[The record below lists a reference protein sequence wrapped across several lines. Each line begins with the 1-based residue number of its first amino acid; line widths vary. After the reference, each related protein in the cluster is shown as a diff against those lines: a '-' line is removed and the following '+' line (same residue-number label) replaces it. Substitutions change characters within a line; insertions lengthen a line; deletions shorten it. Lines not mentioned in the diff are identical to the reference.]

1 MQMAPIDLQTDA
13 RPDLHVD
20 QPGQSRDEGLPA
32 GIEVHDGFVA
42 QQLDNQDVSVA
53 GTLVDGADP
62 HVLGADAD
70 LDFSFVGG
78 QGDGNSEAAGLEHPV
93 FDAVGR
99 PTSAAGENVH
109 RGRTQRAGDEHIGG
123 ALIDFGGR
131 AHLAETSLVQHGDA
145 LPHRHRLALIVRD
158 VHHGGAEGA
167 VQRHQLGAELH
178 AQVGVEIRQGFVQEE
193 YRRLTH
199 HRAGERGAL
208 ALAPR
213 QLIGAPLEQIGD
225 AEPRRDA
232 GDAAVDVRLR
242 RAAHLQ
248 GKGDVLGDGEVW
260 VQGVVLEY
268 HRHVAIGG
276 RHASHDAIIDEDVAR
291 GGMLEPRDAA
301 ECRRLAASRGTE
313 QHEQLPVQH
322 LEREVVDGGL
332 ARCVERD
339 GQAAQGDGRHGP
351 GYNGGGTHPRG
362 TGFLEDH
369 DLQGWGDMPHTLP
382 ALPYD
387 FAALEPHI
395 DAQTMQIH
403 HGKHHQ
409 AYVNNLNGALDK
421 HPELHQKTLEDLL
434 RNINTIPEDIRTVVR
449 NNGGGHHNH
458 SLFWTIM
465 APAGKGGGGEPSG
478 KLADAVTKALG
489 GFAKLKEQLT
499 AAATGRF
506 GSGWAWLVAAGGK
519 VEVLSTANQDSP
531 VMDGKTPLL
540 GLDVWEHAYYLKYQ
554 NRRPDYVAA
563 WWNVVNWSE
572 VGRRLA
578 EAH

>member
-1 MQMAPIDLQTDA
+1 MQVAAIDLQTDA

-20 QPGQSRDEGLPA
+20 QTGKSRDERLPA

-42 QQLDNQDVSVA
+42 QQLHDEDVAVA
-53 GTLVDGADP
+53 GALVHGADP

-70 LDFSFVGG
+70 LDFPFVRG
-78 QGDGNSEAAGLEHPV
+78 QGDGNPEAPALEHPV

-99 PTSAAGENVH
+99 PPSTAGENVH
-109 RGRTQRAGDEHIGG
+109 RGRAERAGDEHVGG
-123 ALIDFGGR
+123 ALIHLGGR
-131 AHLAETSLVQHGDA
+131 AHLAQTPLVQHGDA

-167 VQRHQLGAELH
+167 VQSHELGAELD
-178 AQVGVEIRQGFVQEE
+178 AQIGVEIRQRFVQEE
-193 YRRLTH
+193 HRRLAH
-199 HRAGERGAL
+199 HRAGQCGAL
-208 ALAPR
+208 PLAAR
-213 QLIGAPLEQIGD
+213 QLIGPPLEQLAD
-225 AEPRRDA
+225 SEPRRDT
-232 GDAAVDVRLR
+232 GDSGVDVRAG

-248 GKGDVLGDGEVW
+248 RKADVLSDGEVW
-260 VQGVVLEY
+260 VQRVVLEY

-276 RHASHDAIIDEDVAR
+276 RYPSHHTLVDEDVAR
-291 GGMLEPRDAA
+291 GGMLETRDAA
-301 ECRRLAASRGTE
+301 ERCRLAAARRAE

-322 LEREVVDGGL
+322 LEREVAERGL
-332 ARCVERD
+332 ARSVERD
-339 GQAAQGDGRHGP
+339 SQAAQGDGRHGP

-362 TGFLEDH
+362 TGFLEDNN
-369 DLQGWGDMPHTLP
+369 LQGWGDMPHTLP

-458 SLFWTIM
+458 SLFWTVM

-478 KLADAVTKALG
+478 KLADALTKALG
-489 GFAKLKEQLT
+489 GFAKLKEQMT

-519 VEVLSTANQDSP
+519 LEVLSTANQDSP

-563 WWNVVNWSE
+563 WWNVVNWTE
-572 VGRRLA
+572 VGRRFT
-578 EAH
+578 EAR